1 LSGGSASVPGS
12 FAFTTPTTT
21 PGAGTTNQSVT
32 FTPTNNIDY
41 STISFNVSVTVLQA
55 TPTLV
60 TAPTASAITVG
71 QALSASTLSGG
82 SASVPGS
89 FAFTTPTATPGVGT
103 ANQSV
108 TFTPTNNIDYS
119 TINFNVSVTVVSEP
133 QPVITSVSIS
143 GANLT
148 INGDNGVA
156 GTYTVLTS
164 TNFTLPFSNWAF
176 AGTFTLSASG
186 SFSQT
191 VNGAVTASDLV
202 QFYIL
207 QAP

>member
-1 LSGGSASVPGS
+1 
-12 FAFTTPTTT
+12 
-21 PGAGTTNQSVT
+21 
-32 FTPTNNIDY
+32 
-41 STISFNVSVTVLQA
+41 VLKA

-60 TAPTASAITVG
+60 TAPTASAITYG

-89 FAFTTPTATPGVGT
+89 FAFTTPTTTPGAGT

-119 TINFNVSVTVVSEP
+119 TISFNVSVTVVSVP

-143 GANLT
+143 GTNLI

-164 TNFTLPFSNWAF
+164 TNFTLPFSNWAC

-191 VNGAVTASDLV
+191 VNGAVTASDLE